1 MEEARGGSS
10 NNNDVTNVLINIS
23 EENFIHTL
31 IRVFDQT
38 IENRSAEFD
47 NAFLSHLSVMLKD
60 RELLKKSSKS
70 FEAAKLAFEL
80 ESTTLSCL
88 ELELKDP
95 NEYEVDEILDI
106 ENFKEEDK
114 DDDDEI
120 LEQVN
125 EQRDRVKAAEKKLN
139 KHPFVSIVD
148 FSNKILTSECSNGK
162 ELLNALHSIHG
173 MDDTS
178 SVDAEDVA
186 QFIKSSIVVKNK
198 LKKLAKSNPNMDK
211 ETMLSDTQKA
221 TIEVEDSAWKDMLTI
236 TRVLIAYGCIVPQSG
251 GKEEYSDEDLENEIF
266 DVTPAGNDVGMLSFE
281 NSLWCF
287 TAVGGTF
294 DITNASARFDE
305 LKQAMDIFDDDD
317 DMDVFAD
324 NNDDLVKENEV
335 DAVDDIPSKARQ
347 EAETLIYHLQ
357 ELTPGEMAGYVSCLV
372 TGDSGRSNG
381 VSSIEV
387 FKRLGPRLQRSIQM
401 LLDGTERF
409 QDVQRQFFV
418 DERTCN
424 CQFDLSHSEVITAWA
439 NGCTWSEALEISGA
453 APGDLTRIIG
463 RATDAVRQL
472 GALKFNPVRK
482 NDLLEQSSALG
493 IIDPL
498 SRGIHP
504 EVRRL
509 CREAAKQMNRYPVKD
524 PLPFEVSADD
534 ADDIFDLEDDDDGND
549 DDGNNDDSDDDVDI
563 ETENDD
569 DADIDIET
577 ENEELETSSI
587 I

>member
-1 MEEARGGSS
+1 MEEARSGSS
-10 NNNDVTNVLINIS
+10 NNNDVTDVLINIS

-31 IRVFDQT
+31 IRVFKQT

-95 NEYEVDEILDI
+95 NEYVVDEILDI
-106 ENFKEEDK
+106 ENFKEDK

>member
-1 MEEARGGSS
+1 
-10 NNNDVTNVLINIS
+10 
-23 EENFIHTL
+23 
-31 IRVFDQT
+31 
-38 IENRSAEFD
+38 
-47 NAFLSHLSVMLKD
+47 
-60 RELLKKSSKS
+60 
-70 FEAAKLAFEL
+70 
-80 ESTTLSCL
+80 
-88 ELELKDP
+88 
-95 NEYEVDEILDI
+95 
-106 ENFKEEDK
+106 
-114 DDDDEI
+114 
-120 LEQVN
+120 
-125 EQRDRVKAAEKKLN
+125 
-139 KHPFVSIVD
+139 
-148 FSNKILTSECSNGK
+148 
-162 ELLNALHSIHG
+162 
-173 MDDTS
+173 
-178 SVDAEDVA
+178 
-186 QFIKSSIVVKNK
+186 
-198 LKKLAKSNPNMDK
+198 
-211 ETMLSDTQKA
+211 
-221 TIEVEDSAWKDMLTI
+221 MLTI

-549 DDGNNDDSDDDVDI
+549 DDGNNDDSDDDVEI